1 VAIYHLSVKTISR
14 SAGRSATAAA
24 AYRAGVKI
32 ADERTGDVHD
42 YTRKGGVE
50 SAELVLPAGA
60 PEWATDRAAL
70 WNAAEQSETRKNS
83 TVARE
88 FEVALPAELS
98 PAERRG
104 LAVAFG
110 QELAERHGCAVDVAI
125 HAPGKEGDN
134 RNHHAHILCTT
145 RRLTPE
151 GFGAK
156 TRELDDQKTGE
167 VTRWRGRWAE
177 LANEALERAGSTERV
192 DHRSLKA
199 QGIERDPLPHLGPAA
214 AGFERR
220 TGEASRKRQDFD
232 QDAAERLARAKE
244 AGELERQ
251 AVAVDRSI
259 LDLSGDLRV
268 ALAERDQAQRPPAAV
283 SQAQRDVLQLGEAQR
298 DTRKWVEAQVAR
310 IEPKALQRI
319 ERREARQAL
328 LVQAEPPK
336 PTGLLAGL
344 KRGAYE
350 QALKGWKA
358 EAEHAQ
364 KLTGQAQG
372 LHQRVQQLDTGAKAQ
387 QLVTRHYPELVQR
400 VAAQRQEQVRLE
412 AQKVQ
417 KARLEAQ
424 KVQKA
429 RLEQVRAIEAR
440 LEALEPRMR
449 VFVAGEMDAT
459 HRGRI
464 VMTTAEHVVQ
474 QVATVTAV
482 AYPVAAFGGKVP
494 QVGQSVQVAY
504 QAKTGRAVVT
514 ERNQDRGRGR

>member
-1 VAIYHLSVKTISR
+1 
-14 SAGRSATAAA
+14 
-24 AYRAGVKI
+24 VKI

-42 YTRKGGVE
+42 YTRKGGVA

-412 AQKVQ
+412 AQK
-417 KARLEAQ
+417 A
-424 KVQKA
+424 QKA

>member
-42 YTRKGGVE
+42 YTRKGGVA

-412 AQKVQ
+412 AQK
-417 KARLEAQ
+417 A
-424 KVQKA
+424 QKA